1 MTTRTTQKIVLTLG
15 LLIGFIGL
23 NIMMITI
30 SMKSNPI
37 IFGIELY
44 SSFILIFGIVTMF
57 AGLILAV
64 ASEEI
69 KTLVIA
75 FIILP
80 TIYFYMFT
88 SYFNQLNTV
97 NSFKEGKILS
107 CKLSDD
113 MVDVSLKNG
122 WKQDG
127 IRYIMKPDNNGWVET
142 QNCKIK

>member
-1 MTTRTTQKIVLTLG
+1 MKFETIEKTIGILGIFIAYIGVLILTA
-15 LLIGFIGL
+15 
-23 NIMMITI
+23 TI
-30 SMKSNPI
+30 KTNPI
-37 IFGIELY
+37 ILDKEFY
-44 SSFILIFGIVTMF
+44 SSFIIEFGAVTMF

-80 TIYFYMFT
+80 IIYYLMFT
-88 SYFNQLNTV
+88 SYFNQLNAV
-97 NSFKEGKILS
+97 NSFREGKVLS

-127 IRYIMKPDNNGWVET
+127 IRYIMKPDYSGWVET

>member
-97 NSFKEGKILS
+97 NSFREGKVLS

-127 IRYIMKPDNNGWVET
+127 IRYIMKPDYSGWVET